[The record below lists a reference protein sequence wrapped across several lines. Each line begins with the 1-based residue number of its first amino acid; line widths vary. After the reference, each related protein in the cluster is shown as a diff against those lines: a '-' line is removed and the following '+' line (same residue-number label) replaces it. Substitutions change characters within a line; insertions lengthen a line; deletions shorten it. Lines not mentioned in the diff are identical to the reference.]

1 MFATEHA
8 LQQKQNGQ
16 GFGAPWTE
24 HVVEDHEL
32 GRPHLRFQNP
42 IVSGGLEGL
51 RQALYDIYRVGVATV
66 APLVTLFSVPVGG
79 NYTQGVAAAFQKTRL
94 HTNMKIGGLLQSPNK
109 HLVRAIKIRIS
120 GLPVATTQAIV
131 NPLDAL
137 AFLYGTFVDF
147 QVNDKDYFIGEV
159 AELPQG
165 GGLLWIAGSA
175 TTVAATTTTSGV
187 ANNGW
192 PDTRDMWSTVY
203 DGISIEQ
210 TQTFGVILDPTQEAT
225 GAFTTQAAGGTV
237 STGPGTGISA
247 KVELDGILFRG
258 IQ

>member
-1 MFATEHA
+1 MFTET
-8 LQQKQNGQ
+8 QKQNAQ
-16 GFGAPWTE
+16 GFGSPWTE
-24 HVVEDHEL
+24 RVVEDHEL

-109 HLVRAIKIRIS
+109 HLVRAIKIRLS
-120 GLPVATTQAIV
+120 GLPVATTQAVI
-131 NPLDAL
+131 NNLDAL
-137 AFLYGTFVDF
+137 AFLYGMFVDF

-165 GGLLWIAGSA
+165 GGLFAPLGVA
-175 TTVAATTTTSGV
+175 TTVAASTPVSGV
-187 ANNGW
+187 SNNGW
-192 PDTRDMWSTVY
+192 PDTRNMWGTVY

-210 TQTFGVILDPTQEAT
+210 TQTFGVILDPTQEST
-225 GAFTTQAAGGTV
+225 GAFTTAAAAPTAGTPL
-237 STGPGTGISA
+237 GPGTGISA